1 VSANEFLRDEKSRG
15 SAGEDASHAKF
26 ECAHVKLSADAVA
39 RVLANPAA
47 PAAADA
53 TTAPLV
59 WSEPNRAVE
68 RLPYIST
75 VFSATTAA

>member
-1 VSANEFLRDEKSRG
+1 MERAGGARVKSP
-15 SAGEDASHAKF
+15 ATQKI

-39 RVLANPAA
+39 RVLAKPAA
-47 PAAADA
+47 PAAAEA

-68 RLPYIST
+68 RWPYISA
-75 VFSATTAA
+75 VFSAMTAA